1 MPLKSNDSNRLVEP
15 QPRSLTM
22 TLQTIWNLK
31 TMERKTNTTGP
42 QPNRFESGSRQVKAG
57 AIISGFMIL
66 LTLLTVLIPAVEATA
81 APEKKE
87 GPPPLVTVVVV
98 TEQEVNSAKEYVGHV
113 EAIQQVSLQARVGG
127 FLQQV
132 NFKEGSKV
140 RAGDTL
146 YVIEQPPYQ
155 ARVAVA
161 KARATKAQATL
172 TQASNYLGRIQ
183 VALTGAVSATDIES
197 AESAELEA
205 SAELEEAQA
214 TLALAELDLSYTRI
228 LAPISGRIGATS
240 LTIGNL
246 CGPTSGPLARI
257 VQIDPIRIQYSVSEN
272 DLAAIKLAQ
281 ADASSSRDK
290 NLLRAQIRLPGGE
303 ILKLSGQLDFV
314 DNVVDASTGTISV
327 RLIFDNPDGLLLP
340 GQYVTVL
347 ISPKQAKLMSVIPQ
361 SAVLEDRDGRYVL
374 LVNAQNQVEQR
385 RISTGVIS
393 GALWTIESGLSAG
406 ETVIVQGVQKVRPG
420 QTVKTTT
427 VDAALGN

>member
-1 MPLKSNDSNRLVEP
+1 
-15 QPRSLTM
+15 
-22 TLQTIWNLK
+22 
-31 TMERKTNTTGP
+31 
-42 QPNRFESGSRQVKAG
+42 
-57 AIISGFMIL
+57 
-66 LTLLTVLIPAVEATA
+66 
-81 APEKKE
+81 
-87 GPPPLVTVVVV
+87 
-98 TEQEVNSAKEYVGHV
+98 V
-113 EAIQQVSLQARVGG
+113 EAIQRVDLQARVGG

-146 YVIEQPPYQ
+146 YIIEQAPYQ

-172 TQASNYLGRIQ
+172 TQASNYLKRIQ
-183 VALTGAVSATDIES
+183 AVRAGGVSATDIES

-205 SAELEEAQA
+205 SAELAEAQA
-214 TLALAELDLSYTRI
+214 SLALAELDLSYTRI

-257 VQIDPIRIQYSVSEN
+257 VQVDPIRIQYSVSEN
-272 DLAAIKLAQ
+272 DLAAIKKAK

-290 NLLRAQIRLPGGE
+290 NLLRAQIKLPGGE
-303 ILKLSGQLDFV
+303 ILKLTGQLDFV

-327 RLIFDNPDGLLLP
+327 RLVFDNPEGLLLP

-347 ISPKQAKLMSVIPQ
+347 LSQKQAKIMPVIPQ

-374 LVNAQNQVEQR
+374 LVDAQNQVEQR

-393 GALWTIESGLSAG
+393 GALWTIESGLTAG
-406 ETVIVQGVQKVRPG
+406 EMVIVQGVQKVRPG
-420 QTVKTTT
+420 QTVKPTT
-427 VDAALGN
+427 VDAAQGN

>member
-1 MPLKSNDSNRLVEP
+1 M
-15 QPRSLTM
+15 
-22 TLQTIWNLK
+22 
-31 TMERKTNTTGP
+31 RKTLYLILTGLALT
-42 QPNRFESGSRQVKAG
+42 FFGGIAG
-57 AIISGFMIL
+57 A
-66 LTLLTVLIPAVEATA
+66 AEQ
-81 APEKKE
+81 KKPP
-87 GPPPLVTVVVV
+87 GPPPPLVTVVTVA
-98 TEQEVNSAKEYVGHV
+98 EQNVNPPMEYVGHA
-113 EAIQQVSLQARVGG
+113 EAMQRVDLQARVGG
-127 FLQQV
+127 FLQRV

-146 YVIEQPPYQ
+146 YVIEQAPYQ

-172 TQASNYLGRIQ
+172 TQASSYLKRIQ
-183 VALTGAVSATDIES
+183 AVRTGGVSATDIES
-197 AESAELEA
+197 AESAELKA
-205 SAELEEAQA
+205 SADLEEAQA
-214 TLALAELDLSYTRI
+214 TLTLAELDLSYTRI

-240 LTIGNL
+240 LTAGNL

-281 ADASSSRDK
+281 TDAASDRDK

-303 ILKLSGQLDFV
+303 ILKLDGQLDFV
-314 DNVVDASTGTISV
+314 DNAVDESTGTISV
-327 RLIFDNPDGLLLP
+327 RLVFDNPDGLLLP

-347 ISPKQAKLMSVIPQ
+347 LSQKQAKTVPVIPQ

-374 LVNAQNQVEQR
+374 LVDAQSQVEQR

-393 GALWTIESGLSAG
+393 GALWAVESGLSAG

-427 VDAALGN
+427 LDAAQGN